1 MIQRW
6 SPFTNT
12 SLSSRKHDTCGTPGA
27 EGGEGRGRRKGG
39 SSVPYPH
46 SAALTSPL
54 FSMSHLFMI
63 FIAYT
68 WPVCFI
74 FTTAT

>member
-1 MIQRW
+1 MIQRR

-12 SLSSRKHDTCGTPGA
+12 SLSSRKHDTCEVGEKLQEVSWSYEGA
-27 EGGEGRGRRKGG
+27 TLILT
-39 SSVPYPH
+39 
-46 SAALTSPL
+46 LTSPL
-54 FSMSHLFMI
+54 FSMSHLFII
-63 FIAYT
+63 FMAYT